1 MKVSKRSFVVISGTA
16 IGTALLILFCV
27 EYDWMGPIIDDR
39 MKAID
44 NVYIALLVASAPFF
58 MIILGMMWYILLAFR
73 ANPDDPEDKD
83 GASFHGS
90 TKVEIIW
97 TIIPLIVVVSLGLY
111 SWKVLDKVE
120 AAQPNSMT
128 VKVIGQQFAW
138 NYQYPEFDIKTGGDL
153 VVPVNRPLY
162 FEMTSADVIHSFYV
176 PAARV
181 KRDVADGF
189 TTRMRFRPEKIGRY
203 PIVCAELCGVGHAT
217 MRSSLRVVS
226 QADFARWVALMKT
239 DKRESAVTG
248 ANTDEQTWPGY
259 YGGDRPSDPSS
270 KK

>member
-1 MKVSKRSFVVISGTA
+1 MKASKRSIIVIAGTA
-16 IGTALLILFCV
+16 VAAALLIAFCIT
-27 EYDWMGPIIDDR
+27 YDWMGPLIDDR
-39 MKAID
+39 MKSVD
-44 NVYIALLVASAPFF
+44 NVYKALLIASAPFF
-58 MIILGMMWYILLAFR
+58 MIILGMLWYILWNFR
-73 ANPDDPEDKD
+73 ADPNDPEDKD

-97 TIIPLIVVVSLGLY
+97 TVIPTIVVVSLGLY
-111 SWKVLDKVE
+111 AWSVLNKVE

-138 NYQYPEFDIKTGGDL
+138 NYQYPEFNIKTGGDL

-189 TTRMRFRPEKIGRY
+189 TTRIRFRPQKIGRY

-239 DKRESAVTG
+239 DKRESSVTG

-259 YGGDRPSDPSS
+259 YGGDRPADPDS